1 MKVIFGT
8 DAIKYPLTGIGR
20 YAFELAKCLSDAPE
34 ISELL
39 FLNGHRLT
47 QQMPVAKEN
56 SSSTEGLK
64 SLIKKSRLA
73 SEVYRLTA
81 PWLKTNVLRSH
92 KDAIYHG
99 PNFYLPPK
107 VERCVVTF
115 HDLSVFTL
123 PQCHPP
129 ERVRYMRKEL
139 LQTVKRASVFIT
151 DSDFTRLE
159 LINYFNISE
168 SRVFTAKLACSGEF
182 RPRREEEIT
191 PVLGKYKLAFNK
203 YSLFT
208 GSIEPRKNIATL
220 LDAYERL
227 PLSLRKQTPLVIS
240 GFKGWNS
247 DTLHRRFE
255 QGEREGWLRYLG
267 FTPSSDLPA
276 LYAGAVSFLYPSLYE
291 GFGLPVLEAMASG
304 TPVVCSDS
312 SSLPEVAGTC
322 ALMSNA
328 MDTEK
333 LTTHILTSIHDN
345 AWRENAIQLGLEH
358 VKNFS
363 WSRCADETITAY
375 KQIELN

>member
-20 YAFELAKCLSDAPE
+20 YAFELAKRLSDAPE

-56 SSSTEGLK
+56 GSSTEGLK

-73 SEVYRLTA
+73 SEAYRLTA
-81 PWLKTNVLRSH
+81 PWLKTNVLRNH

-115 HDLSVFTL
+115 HDLSVFTF

-191 PVLGKYKLAFNK
+191 PVLGKYKLAFKK

-276 LYAGAVSFLYPSLYE
+276 LYAGAVSFLFPSIYE

-304 TPVVCSDS
+304 TPVVCSNS
-312 SSLPEVAGTC
+312 SSLPEVAGDRK
-322 ALMSNA
+322 S
-328 MDTEK
+328 
-333 LTTHILTSIHDN
+333 
-345 AWRENAIQLGLEH
+345 
-358 VKNFS
+358 VV
-363 WSRCADETITAY
+363 
-375 KQIELN
+375 

>member
-20 YAFELAKCLSDAPE
+20 YAFELAKCLSDDPE

-81 PWLKTNVLRSH
+81 PWLKTNVLRNH

-168 SRVFTAKLACSGEF
+168 SRVFTAKLACSDEF
-182 RPRREEEIT
+182 KPRREEDIT
-191 PVLGKYKLAFNK
+191 SVLRKYELTFKK

-255 QGEREGWLRYLG
+255 QGKREGWLRYLG

-276 LYAGAVSFLYPSLYE
+276 LYAGAVSFLFPSVYE

-304 TPVVCSDS
+304 TPVVCSNS
-312 SSLPEVAGTC
+312 SSLPEVAGSS
-322 ALMSNA
+322 ALMCDA
-328 MDTEK
+328 MDVET
-333 LTTHILTSIHDN
+333 LTSLIMKSLTDTEWQDS
-345 AWRENAIQLGLEH
+345 ATKSGLSH
-358 VKNFS
+358 VNQFS
-363 WSRCADETITAY
+363 WKRCATETVAAY
-375 KQIELN
+375 KQVK

>member
-20 YAFELAKCLSDAPE
+20 YAFELAKCLSSSSE

-47 QQMPVAKEN
+47 KQMPVAKEK
-56 SSSTEGLK
+56 SSSKEGLK
-64 SLIKKSRLA
+64 SLIKKNRLA
-73 SEVYRLTA
+73 SEAYRLTA
-81 PWLKTNVLRSH
+81 PWLKTNVLNKH

-99 PNFYLPPK
+99 PNFYIPPK

-139 LQTVKRASVFIT
+139 LQTIKRSEIFIT

-159 LINYFNISE
+159 LINYFNIPDNK
-168 SRVFTAKLACSGEF
+168 VFTAKLACSDDF
-182 RPRREEEIT
+182 KPYHEEEIASI
-191 PVLGKYKLAFNK
+191 LSKYKIDFKK
-203 YSLFT
+203 YSLFI

-227 PLSLRKQTPLVIS
+227 PLILRRQTPLVIS
-240 GFKGWNS
+240 GFRGWNS
-247 DTLHRRFE
+247 ELVHRRFE
-255 QGEREGWLRYLG
+255 KGEREGWLRYLG
-267 FTPSSDLPA
+267 FTPSGDLPA
-276 LYAGAVSFLYPSLYE
+276 LYAGAVSFLFPSVYE

-304 TPVVCSDS
+304 TPVVCSTS
-312 SSLPEVAGTC
+312 SSLPEVAGC
-322 ALMSNA
+322 SALMCDA
-328 MDTEK
+328 MDVETLTALILKSLTDTKWQEK
-333 LTTHILTSIHDN
+333 AAESGLLN
-345 AWRENAIQLGLEH
+345 ASQ
-358 VKNFS
+358 FS
-363 WSRCADETITAY
+363 WKRCAAETIAAY
-375 KQIELN
+375 KQV

>member
-20 YAFELAKCLSDAPE
+20 YAFELAKCLSDDPE

-81 PWLKTNVLRSH
+81 PWLKTNVLRDH
-92 KDAIYHG
+92 GDAIYHG
-99 PNFYLPPK
+99 PNFYLPPR

-115 HDLSVFTL
+115 HDLSVFTF

-182 RPRREEEIT
+182 RPRCEEEIT
-191 PVLGKYKLAFNK
+191 PVLGKYKLAFKK

-276 LYAGAVSFLYPSLYE
+276 LYAGAVSFLFPSVYE

-304 TPVVCSDS
+304 TPVVCSNS
-312 SSLPEVAGTC
+312 SSLPEVAGSS
-322 ALMSNA
+322 ALMCDA
-328 MDTEK
+328 MDVET
-333 LTTHILTSIHDN
+333 LTSLIMKSLTDTEWQDN
-345 AWRENAIQLGLEH
+345 ATKSGLSH
-358 VKNFS
+358 ANQFS
-363 WSRCADETITAY
+363 WKRCATETVAAY
-375 KQIELN
+375 KQVK

>member
-20 YAFELAKCLSDAPE
+20 YAFELAKRLSDASE

-39 FLNGHRLT
+39 FLNGHTLSD
-47 QQMPVAKEN
+47 QMPVAKED
-56 SSSTEGLK
+56 SSSTDMLK
-64 SLIKKSRLA
+64 SFIKKNRLA
-73 SEVYRLTA
+73 SEAYRLTA
-81 PWLKTNVLRSH
+81 PWLKTKILRNN

-107 VERCVVTF
+107 VGRCVVTF

-139 LQTVKRASVFIT
+139 LQTIKRAEIFIT
-151 DSDFTRLE
+151 DSDFTRVE

-168 SRVFTAKLACSGEF
+168 SKVFTAKLACGDEF
-182 RPRREEEIT
+182 IPQTEDAIAT
-191 PVLGKYKLAFNK
+191 ILGKYKLSFKK
-203 YSLFT
+203 YALFT

-220 LDAYERL
+220 LDSYERL
-227 PLSLRKQTPLVIS
+227 PLLLRQQMPLVIS

-255 QGEREGWLRYLG
+255 KGGREGWLRYLG
-267 FTPSSDLPA
+267 FTSSNDLPA
-276 LYAGAVSFLYPSLYE
+276 LYAGAVSFLFPSVYE

-304 TPVVCSDS
+304 TPVVCSNS
-312 SSLPEVAGTC
+312 SSLPEVAGSS
-322 ALMSNA
+322 ALMCDA
-328 MDTEK
+328 MDVET
-333 LTTHILTSIHDN
+333 LTSLILKSLTDTEWQDS
-345 AWRENAIQLGLEH
+345 ATKSGLLH
-358 VKNFS
+358 VSQFS
-363 WSRCADETITAY
+363 WKKCAADTIAAY
-375 KQIELN
+375 KQVK

>member
-20 YAFELAKCLSDAPE
+20 YAFELAKYLSDAPE

-47 QQMPVAKEN
+47 HQMPVAKEN

-81 PWLKTNVLRSH
+81 PWLKTNVLKNH

-99 PNFYLPPK
+99 PNFYLPPS
-107 VERCVVTF
+107 VDRCVVTF

-139 LQTVKRASVFIT
+139 LHTVKRASVFIT

-159 LINYFNISE
+159 LINYFNLPEDS
-168 SRVFTAKLACSGEF
+168 VFTAKLACSSEF
-182 RPRREEEIT
+182 RPRNEEDIT
-191 PVLGKYKLAFNK
+191 SVLGKYDLAFKK

-208 GSIEPRKNIATL
+208 GSIEPRKNITTL
-220 LDAYERL
+220 LDAYARL
-227 PLSLRKQTPLVIS
+227 PVSLRIRTPLVIS

-276 LYAGAVSFLYPSLYE
+276 LYAGAVSFLFPSIYE

-304 TPVVCSDS
+304 TPVVCSNN
-312 SSLPEVAGTC
+312 SSLPEVAGC
-322 ALMSNA
+322 SALMCDA
-328 MDTEK
+328 MDVET
-333 LTTHILTSIHDN
+333 LTSLIMKSLTDTEWQQS
-345 AWRENAIQLGLEH
+345 ATKSGLSQ
-358 VKNFS
+358 VSQFS
-363 WSRCADETITAY
+363 WKRCATETIAAY
-375 KQIELN
+375 KKVK

>member
-20 YAFELAKCLSDAPE
+20 YAFELIKCLSDDPE

-56 SSSTEGLK
+56 GSSTEGLK
-64 SLIKKSRLA
+64 SLVKKNGLA
-73 SEVYRLTA
+73 SEIYRITA
-81 PWLKTNVLRSH
+81 PWLKTHVLKNH

-107 VERCVVTF
+107 VDRCVVTF

-129 ERVRYMRKEL
+129 ERTRYMRKEL

-159 LINYFNISE
+159 LINYFNIPE
-168 SRVFTAKLACSGEF
+168 NRVCTAKLACSSEF
-182 RPRREEEIT
+182 RPRSEDDIISILR
-191 PVLGKYKLAFNK
+191 KYKLVFKK

-227 PLSLRKQTPLVIS
+227 PLLLRKQIPLVIS

-247 DTLHRRFE
+247 GILHRRFE
-255 QGEREGWLRYLG
+255 KGEREGWLHYLG
-267 FTPSSDLPA
+267 FTPSRDLPA
-276 LYAGAVSFLYPSLYE
+276 LYAGAVSFLFPSIYE

-304 TPVVCSDS
+304 TPVVCSNN
-312 SSLPEVAGTC
+312 SSLPEVAGC
-322 ALMSNA
+322 SALMCDA
-328 MDTEK
+328 MDVET
-333 LTTHILTSIHDN
+333 LTSLIMKSLTDTEWQEK
-345 AWRENAIQLGLEH
+345 ATESGLLHASE
-358 VKNFS
+358 FS
-363 WSRCADETITAY
+363 WKRCAVETIAAY
-375 KQIELN
+375 KKVK

>member
-81 PWLKTNVLRSH
+81 PWLKTNVLRDH

-99 PNFYLPPK
+99 PNFYLPPR

-115 HDLSVFTL
+115 HDLSVFTF

-191 PVLGKYKLAFNK
+191 PVLGKYKLAFK
-203 YSLFT
+203 QYSLFT

-276 LYAGAVSFLYPSLYE
+276 LYAGAVSFLFPSVYE

-304 TPVVCSDS
+304 TPVVCSNS
-312 SSLPEVAGTC
+312 SSLPEVAGSN
-322 ALMSNA
+322 ALMCDA
-328 MDTEK
+328 MDVET
-333 LTTHILTSIHDN
+333 LTSLIMKSLTDTLWQDSATN
-345 AWRENAIQLGLEH
+345 SGLSH
-358 VKNFS
+358 ANQFS
-363 WSRCADETITAY
+363 WKRCATETVAAY
-375 KQIELN
+375 KQVK

>member
-20 YAFELAKCLSDAPE
+20 YAFELAKYLSDAPE

-39 FLNGHRLT
+39 FLNGHLLT
-47 QQMPVAKEN
+47 QQIPVPKEN

-64 SLIKKSRLA
+64 NLVKRNRLA

-81 PWLKTNVLRSH
+81 PWLKTNVLKNH

-107 VERCVVTF
+107 VDRCVVTF

-139 LQTVKRASVFIT
+139 MHTVKRASVFIA

-159 LINYFNISE
+159 LINYFNLPE
-168 SRVFTAKLACSGEF
+168 NKVFTAKLAYGSEF
-182 RPRREEEIT
+182 RPRPEEDIIS
-191 PVLGKYKLAFNK
+191 VLRKYKLAFKK

-208 GSIEPRKNIATL
+208 GSIEPRKNISTL
-220 LDAYERL
+220 LDAYARL

-267 FTPSSDLPA
+267 FTPSSDLPV
-276 LYAGAVSFLYPSLYE
+276 LYAGAVSFLFPSIYE

-304 TPVVCSDS
+304 TPVVCSNS
-312 SSLPEVAGTC
+312 SSLPEVAGSS
-322 ALMSNA
+322 ALMCDA
-328 MDTEK
+328 MDVET
-333 LTTHILTSIHDN
+333 LTSLIMKSLTDTEWQGSATN
-345 AWRENAIQLGLEH
+345 SGLSH
-358 VKNFS
+358 VSQFS
-363 WSRCADETITAY
+363 WKRCATETVAAY
-375 KQIELN
+375 KQVK

>member
-20 YAFELAKCLSDAPE
+20 YAFELIKCLSDEPE

-47 QQMPVAKEN
+47 KQMPFAKEN

-64 SLIKKSRLA
+64 NFIKKNHFA
-73 SEVYRLTA
+73 SDVYRLTA
-81 PWLKTNVLRSH
+81 PWLKTKVLRHH

-99 PNFYLPPK
+99 ANFYLPPR

-115 HDLSVFTL
+115 HDLSIFTL
-123 PQCHPP
+123 PQYHPH

-139 LQTVKRASVFIT
+139 LQTIKRAEIFIT

-159 LINYFNISE
+159 LISYFNISE
-168 SRVFTAKLACSGEF
+168 NKVFTAKLACSDEF
-182 RPRREEEIT
+182 KPHLEEEIA
-191 PVLGKYKLAFNK
+191 PVLGKYKLNFKK

-208 GSIEPRKNIATL
+208 GSIEPRKNISTL

-227 PLSLRKQTPLVIS
+227 PLLLRQQIPLVIS

-247 DTLHRRFE
+247 ESLHRRFE
-255 QGEREGWLRYLG
+255 KGQQKGWLHYLG
-267 FTPSSDLPA
+267 FTPSNDLPA
-276 LYAGAVSFLYPSLYE
+276 LYAGAVSFLFPSFYE

-304 TPVVCSDS
+304 TPVVCSTS
-312 SSLPEVAGTC
+312 SSLPEVAGSS
-322 ALMSNA
+322 ALMCDA
-328 MDTEK
+328 MDVET
-333 LTTHILTSIHDN
+333 LTSLIMKSLTDTE
-345 AWRENAIQLGLEH
+345 WQENATKSGLLH
-358 VKNFS
+358 ASQFS
-363 WSRCADETITAY
+363 WKRCAAETIVAY
-375 KQIELN
+375 KQVK